1 MLNVGKVLPIQRCG
15 ILWTK
20 HKLYKKM
27 GLEMKCILDE
37 FKCETLIGGNVEKIL
52 TPI

>member
-1 MLNVGKVLPIQRCG
+1 MLNVGKVLPIQGCG